1 MKLVML
7 STSASHHPGPRA
19 RWIPLA
25 RFAQHHGITTEIL
38 CLHPDYV
45 NLSIPHQSIDGVTV
59 THVAQMH
66 VNRYGKPL
74 TGLDLIVTALRSSM
88 QMALHTIRRKP
99 QIISIC
105 KAQPINGLAAAIA
118 SRRIGANIILDVDD
132 VEHASHQFTHTWHKD
147 LVAQV
152 EHVLPQIAHS
162 TSVASQWQM
171 HLLNQTGQRNLAHIP
186 NGITHIP
193 VLPHQLSTMPKHYIA
208 YIGRIAFNTHA
219 VNLLIEALAQTHT
232 GMPLVIAGS
241 GPDSDQLRQL
251 IECYGLEARCI
262 WLGHVD
268 PATADAIIAHAH
280 ATLDPVYDT
289 PAAAAR
295 YPLKILESLAHG
307 VPVITSPVGD
317 RATIVG
323 THGRLVTAGSAS
335 ALADAIDDIC
345 SQPRLP
351 RTTGQVQVAH
361 LTWDQIGPRWLAHHR
376 LITPTYGAL

>member
-1 MKLVML
+1 MKLAML

-25 RFAQHHGITTEIL
+25 QIAQRHGITTEIL
-38 CLHPDYV
+38 CLHPNYA
-45 NLSIPHQSIDGVTV
+45 NLITPHQSIDGVTI

-66 VNRYGKPL
+66 VNRHGQPL
-74 TGLDLIVTALRSSM
+74 TGMALIVTALRASM
-88 QMALHTIRRKP
+88 RMALHTIRAKP
-99 QIISIC
+99 DVIGIC
-105 KAQPINGLAAAIA
+105 KAQPINGLAAVIA

-132 VEHASHQFTHTWHKD
+132 LEHASHQFAHAWHKA

-152 EHVLPQIAHS
+152 EHVLPQIVHS

-171 HLLNQTGQRNLAHIP
+171 HHLAQAGQRNLAHTP

-193 VLPHQLSTMPKHYIA
+193 ILPERLSTIPEHYIA
-208 YIGRIAFNTHA
+208 YVGRIAFNTHA
-219 VNLLIEALAQTHT
+219 VDLLIEAMTQTHT

-241 GPDSDQLRQL
+241 GPASDQLRL
-251 IECYGLEARCI
+251 RIVRYGLESRCI
-262 WLGHVD
+262 WLGHVA
-268 PATADAIIAHAH
+268 PVTADTIIAHAH

-295 YPLKILESLAHG
+295 YPLKIIESLAHG

-317 RATIVG
+317 RATMVG
-323 THGRLVTAGSAS
+323 RHGRLVTAGSAS
-335 ALADAIDDIC
+335 ALADAINDIC

-351 RTTGQVQVAH
+351 RTAGQAQVAH